1 MKEYELKLEQE
12 KEEMRRKMIDD
23 KKAIEAQKNLKE
35 SEKKELLEQ
44 LQKKEAEQEKQKTK
58 QQRLLKKLK
67 KMEEKVVVGTQ
78 VMEEAIK

>member
-1 MKEYELKLEQE
+1 LAQKHGIIGNQQIIEVEKEVFVKDDAKMKEYELKLEQE

-44 LQKKEAEQEKQKTK
+44 L
-58 QQRLLKKLK
+58 
-67 KMEEKVVVGTQ
+67 
-78 VMEEAIK
+78 